1 MSFFSTARLLSDSLF
16 LKLVLLHIFFLNF
29 CIQKF
34 AMPDRRRFLQQ
45 SSILIGGATLASA
58 LNNSAFAIFKNRIS
72 PADQVNIGAI
82 GINGMGWSNVVAAL
96 KVPGV
101 NLVAVCDVD
110 KNVIDKRLGDL
121 QKLNVD
127 ASKVKTYGDYRK
139 LLQQKDVD
147 AVIIGTPDHWH
158 ALIMIE
164 ACQAGK
170 DVYVEKPVGNSIM
183 ECRAMVAAQKKYN
196 RVVQAGQWQR
206 SQQHFRDAVDFVYSG
221 QLGNIRTVKVWCY
234 QGWMKPAPVVPD
246 SAPPTGVDYKTWL
259 GPAPTRPFNSSRFH
273 FNFRWFWDYAGGLM
287 TDWGVHLLD
296 YGLLGM
302 KAPVPKTVVSL
313 GGKFAYPELAQETPD
328 TLTALYEFDNFNLVW
343 DHAMGI
349 DNGSYGRDHG
359 IAYIGNNGT
368 LIVDRGGWE
377 VIEEKQ
383 SKNKVSKPLVKRSD
397 NGLDKHWENFISVVR
412 SRKTNE
418 LNCPIDAGAHVATV
432 AQMGNI
438 SFRSGQRVIWNKATG
453 KFTEEKLNQ
462 KYLMKE
468 YHNGYKLPLVV

>member
-1 MSFFSTARLLSDSLF
+1 MS
-16 LKLVLLHIFFLNF
+16 
-29 CIQKF
+29 
-34 AMPDRRRFLQQ
+34 RRTFIKQ
-45 SSILIGGATLASA
+45 SSALLGGATLV
-58 LNNSAFAIFKNRIS
+58 SAFDNPAFSLLKNKF
-72 PADQVNIGAI
+72 PLADQVNIGAI
-82 GINGMGWSNVVAAL
+82 GINGMGWANVVAAL

-101 NLVAVCDVD
+101 NLVAVCDAD
-110 KNVIDKRLGDL
+110 KNVMEKRLGEYTA
-121 QKLNVD
+121 KGNGD
-127 ASKVKTYGDYRK
+127 ASKVKRYSDYRK
-139 LLQQKDVD
+139 LLEQKDID

-158 ALIMIE
+158 ALMMID
-164 ACQAGK
+164 ACAAGK
-170 DVYVEKPVGNSIM
+170 DVYVEKPVGNSIV
-183 ECRAMVAAQKKYN
+183 ECRAMVEAQKRYN

-206 SQQHFRDAVDFVYSG
+206 SQQHFRDAVEFVYSG
-221 QLGNIRTVKVWCY
+221 KLGNIRTVKVWCY
-234 QGWMKPAPVVPD
+234 QGWMKPGPVVPD
-246 SAPPTGVDYKTWL
+246 TAPPEGVDYAAWL
-259 GPAPTRPFNSSRFH
+259 GPAEKKPFNSSRFH

-296 YGLLGM
+296 YALLGM

-313 GGKFAYPELAQETPD
+313 GGIFAYPELAQETPD
-328 TLTALYEFDNFNLVW
+328 TLTALYEFDHFNLVW

-368 LIVDRGGWE
+368 LVLDRGGWE

-383 SKNKVSKPLVKRSD
+383 SKNKVSKPLVTRSD

-412 SRKTNE
+412 SRKIKE

-438 SFRSGQRVIWNKATG
+438 SFRSGQRVVWDKKTE
-453 KFTEEKLNQ
+453 KFTDDNLNR

-468 YHNGYKLPLVV
+468 YHNGYKLPVV

>member
-1 MSFFSTARLLSDSLF
+1 MT
-16 LKLVLLHIFFLNF
+16 
-29 CIQKF
+29 
-34 AMPDRRRFLQQ
+34 DRRRFLQQ
-45 SSILIGGATLASA
+45 SSAILGGATILSA
-58 LNNSAFAIFKNRIS
+58 FDNQAFAILKKRF
-72 PADQVNIGAI
+72 PAADQVNIGAI
-82 GINGMGWSNVVAAL
+82 GINGMGWANVTSAL

-101 NLVAVCDVD
+101 NIVALCDVD
-110 KNVIDKRLGDL
+110 KNVLDKRTAELA
-121 QKLNVD
+121 KLKPG
-127 ASKVKTYGDYRK
+127 ASKVKTYTDYRK
-139 LLQQKDVD
+139 MLEQKDID

-164 ACQAGK
+164 ACEAGK
-170 DVYVEKPVGNSIM
+170 DVYVEKPVGNSIA
-183 ECRAMVAAQKKYN
+183 ECRAMVAAQKKTN
-196 RVVQAGQWQR
+196 RVVQVGQWQR

-221 QLGNIRTVKVWCY
+221 SLGNIRTVKVWCY

-246 SAPPTGVDYKTWL
+246 SQPPAGVDYKMWL
-259 GPAPTRPFNSSRFH
+259 GPAPEKPFNPSRFH

-296 YGLLGM
+296 YALLGM

-359 IAYIGNNGT
+359 IAYIGNNAT
-368 LIVDRGGWE
+368 LVLDRGGWE
-377 VIEEKQ
+377 VIEEKN
-383 SKNKVSKPLVKRSD
+383 SKNKISKPIARPSD

-412 SRKTNE
+412 SRKTDE
-418 LNCPIDAGAHVATV
+418 LNCPVEAGAHVATV

-438 SFRSGQRVIWNKATG
+438 SFLSGQRIVWDKEAE
-453 KFTEEKLNQ
+453 KFSDESLNS

-468 YHNGYKLPLVV
+468 YHNGYRL